1 MADETPNEDTGAGR
15 RARRVPTADER
26 QRDAERTRGR
36 LLAAALDVF
45 AAKGFAGA
53 RVQEIADRAGVNKQL
68 ITYYFG
74 GKDGLYQTLQQ
85 QWLQIE
91 GGFAAPDL
99 PLDELAA
106 AYLRNGFEDSRM
118 SRLLAWEGL
127 AESSGAPPVDYAPED
142 LSDLRRRQAEGQ
154 FPADIDPG
162 AFLLT
167 VMGAALV
174 PTVLP
179 QVVRRVTGLDPDSP
193 EFQRFYI
200 EQIQR
205 LIRHLSD

>member
-1 MADETPNEDTGAGR
+1 MADETKRPR
-15 RARRVPTADER
+15 RAPADER
-26 QRDAERTRGR
+26 RRDAERTRAR

-74 GKDGLYQTLQQ
+74 GKDGLYQALQQ
-85 QWLQIE
+85 QWLQVE
-91 GGFAAPDL
+91 GGFAAPEL

-106 AYLRNGFEDSRM
+106 AYLRNSFDDSRM

-127 AESSGAPPVDYAPED
+127 AESSGAAPVDYAPED
-142 LSDLRRRQAEGQ
+142 LSDLRRRQADGQ
-154 FPADIDPG
+154 FPADVDPG
-162 AFLLT
+162 VFLLT

-179 QVVRRVTGLDPDSP
+179 QVVRRVTGLDPTSP
-193 EFQRFYI
+193 EFRSHYT
-200 EQIQR
+200 EHLRR
-205 LIRHLSD
+205 LIRHLAD

>member
-1 MADETPNEDTGAGR
+1 MPSSA
-15 RARRVPTADER
+15 ER
-26 QRDAERTRGR
+26 LRDAERTRGR

-74 GKDGLYQTLQQ
+74 GKDGLYQALQQ
-85 QWLQIE
+85 QWLQAE
-91 GGFAAPDL
+91 GDFAAPDL
-99 PLDELAA
+99 PLDKLVA
-106 AYLRNGFEDSRM
+106 AYLHNGFDDSRM

-127 AESSGAPPVDYAPED
+127 AEAGGAPPAAYDPED

-162 AFLLT
+162 VFLLV
-167 VMGAALV
+167 VMGAAMV

-179 QVVRRVTGLDPDSP
+179 QVVRRVTGLDPTSP
-193 EFQRFYI
+193 EFQRRYT
-200 EQIQR
+200 EHVQR
-205 LIRHLSD
+205 IIRHLSE